1 MMEFI
6 VQWATILSPII
17 AVLIAW
23 WMSKS
28 SARATDK
35 KIAALEDSTNKQ
47 VENIKKLAKLQVDI
61 MVKRAELEAGKTLF
75 LAKQAQQE
83 ANGINAI
90 LNSGWSHFA
99 EAKEMSIKK
108 FQEKKPERD
117 YELCC
122 KFIKEL
128 EKFQERIKELK
139 KEID

>member
-128 EKFQERIKELK
+128 EKFQERINELK

>member
-28 SARATDK
+28 SAKATDK

-61 MVKRAELEAGKTLF
+61 MVKRAELEAGKNLF
-75 LAKQAQQE
+75 YAKQAKQE
-83 ANGINAI
+83 AEGIREI
-90 LNSGWSHFA
+90 ENSGLAHITNYKE
-99 EAKEMSIKK
+99 EALKAFK
-108 FQEKKPERD
+108 EKKPERD
-117 YELCC
+117 YELYC

-128 EKFQERIKELK
+128 EKFQERINELK

>member
-28 SARATDK
+28 SAKATDK

-61 MVKRAELEAGKTLF
+61 MVKRAELEAGKNLF
-75 LAKQAQQE
+75 YAKQAKQE
-83 ANGINAI
+83 AEGINKI
-90 LNSGWSHFA
+90 LDSATPFTVQLI
-99 EAKEMSIKK
+99 EKQIVD
-108 FQEKKPERD
+108 FQNKKPERD
-117 YELCC
+117 YELYC

-128 EKFQERIKELK
+128 EKFQERINELK

>member
-1 MMEFI
+1 MMKFI

-28 SARATDK
+28 SAKATDK

-61 MVKRAELEAGKTLF
+61 MVKRAELEAGKNLF
-75 LAKQAQQE
+75 YARQAKQE
-83 ANGINAI
+83 ADGINEI
-90 LNSGWSHFA
+90 LNSGWSHMV
-99 EAKEMSIKK
+99 EAKEMSIQN
-108 FQEKKPERD
+108 FREKKPERD
-117 YELCC
+117 YELYC

-128 EKFQERIKELK
+128 EKFQERINELK